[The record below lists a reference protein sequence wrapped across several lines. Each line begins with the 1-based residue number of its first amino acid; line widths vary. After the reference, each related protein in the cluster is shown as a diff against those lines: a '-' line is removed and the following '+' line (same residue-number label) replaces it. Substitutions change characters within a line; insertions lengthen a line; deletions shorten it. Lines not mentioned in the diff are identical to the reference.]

1 MAHRIP
7 GRCPVCSTRLEVS
20 RLQCPECGTAIEG
33 RFEACPFCVLTEE
46 QQRFVTLFLR
56 VRGNIREMERELG
69 ISYPT
74 VRARLDAIVEALGYR
89 VEPEPGDEERRRLRR
104 EVLAALDRGEL
115 TAEEA
120 LRRLREL

>member
-1 MAHRIP
+1 MAHRAP
-7 GRCPVCSTRLEVS
+7 GRCPACGTRLEVA
-20 RLQCPECGTAIEG
+20 RLHCPDCGTAVEG
-33 RFEACPFCVLTEE
+33 RFAACPFCALSEE
-46 QQRFVTLFLR
+46 QQRFVILFLR

-74 VRARLDAIVEALGYR
+74 VRARLDAILEALGLR
-89 VEPEPGDEERRRLRR
+89 VEPEADEEERRRLRR

-115 TAEEA
+115 SAEEA